1 MLLRSAPPGC
11 MCAIQHKLLPTAYA
25 PAFGY
30 RFRHCYSYM
39 RLLAHLPSSLLD
51 TRCYPTFPGA
61 CCLYLVRCAP
71 EDCHPGCV
79 TNIVTA
85 TDKCPSILLP
95 LLNPSLYLTDAF
107 AEPCLHSTHEPHDAT
122 TASVSADWF
131 PPSQTLKPVYAHRNA
146 NLDVRGSTL
155 DTCCVVTRTASAHR
169 PVGHVYQ
176 IRMHVHIPFCLKHR
190 WVAFCCLFHLLQLPT
205 LTTWTRITSP
215 LMGGTD
221 VATFYYGAGTH
232 SSTTQHTKLAT
243 CRHPCTASYPWA
255 SAVPPTIINYHML
268 SPTHPG

>member
-1 MLLRSAPPGC
+1 MSFGFSWRCSRISFLDSGNTRRRPVHLVQRCTPHRSMLLRSAPPGC

-25 PAFGY
+25 PYFGY

-131 PPSQTLKPVYAHRNA
+131 PPSQT
-146 NLDVRGSTL
+146 
-155 DTCCVVTRTASAHR
+155 
-169 PVGHVYQ
+169 
-176 IRMHVHIPFCLKHR
+176 
-190 WVAFCCLFHLLQLPT
+190 
-205 LTTWTRITSP
+205 
-215 LMGGTD
+215 
-221 VATFYYGAGTH
+221 
-232 SSTTQHTKLAT
+232 
-243 CRHPCTASYPWA
+243 
-255 SAVPPTIINYHML
+255 
-268 SPTHPG
+268 